1 MRFADDVVIT
11 VRSGNGGKGCIS
23 FRRQRFIPKGGPD
36 GGDGGKGGDVVF
48 CTTKKLFSLN
58 DFVSKKY
65 FVAQD
70 GAPGRGQNQTGK
82 NGEDLVV
89 MVPVGTVI
97 TDYDTK
103 QVLVDMTREGQQVT
117 LVPGGMGGKGNQHF
131 ATSTNRTPRFAQPGQ
146 PGQEKRLGLTLKFI
160 ADIGLIGLPNVGKST
175 LLSRLTSAHP
185 KIDIYPFTTIIPN
198 LGVFFLNDE
207 NSLVLADIPGLIQG
221 ASQGLGLG
229 HDFLRHIERAR
240 ALLHLLDI
248 TSMSSDCI
256 LDDFNTI
263 ISEMSAYNPELIKK
277 PQLVLINKIDLK
289 EEATRDVK
297 ELQDALA
304 KKGFDS
310 LPISSRTGEGIDA
323 LKRFIIDNWL
333 PVYFNQQG

>member
-11 VRSGNGGKGCIS
+11 VRSGNGGKGCVS

-48 CTTKKLFSLN
+48 CATKKLFSLT
-58 DFVSKKY
+58 DFVSKKH
-65 FVAQD
+65 FVAQN
-70 GAPGRGQNQTGK
+70 GGSGKGQNQTGK
-82 NGEDLVV
+82 NGEDLVI

-97 TDYDTK
+97 TDCDTEK
-103 QVLVDMTREGQQVT
+103 VVADMTCDGQQVT
-117 LVPGGMGGKGNQHF
+117 LVPGGRGGKGNLHF

-146 PGQEKRLGLTLKFI
+146 PGQEKRLRLTLKFI

-175 LLSRLTSAHP
+175 LLSYLTSAHP
-185 KIDIYPFTTIIPN
+185 KIDIYPFTTIVPN
-198 LGVFFLNDE
+198 LGVFFLDDE
-207 NSLVLADIPGLIQG
+207 CSLVLADIPGLIEG
-221 ASQGLGLG
+221 ASRGLGLG

-248 TSMSSDCI
+248 TSLSSDRI

-263 ISEMSAYNPELIKK
+263 ISEMSAYNPDLLKK
-277 PQLVLINKIDLK
+277 PQLVLINKIDLAEK
-289 EEATRDVK
+289 AHRSVK

-304 KKGFDS
+304 KRGFDS
-310 LPISSRTGEGIDA
+310 LPISSKTGEGIDA
-323 LKRFIIDNWL
+323 LRRFIIDNWL
-333 PVYFNQQG
+333 PLNS